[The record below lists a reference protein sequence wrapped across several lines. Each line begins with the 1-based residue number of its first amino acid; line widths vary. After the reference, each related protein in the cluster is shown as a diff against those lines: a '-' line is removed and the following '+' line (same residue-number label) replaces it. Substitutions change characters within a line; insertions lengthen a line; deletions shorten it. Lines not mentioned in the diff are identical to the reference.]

1 MAYYE
6 SVLVFRQD
14 LTEPQ
19 VKEKADKFAGI
30 IKELGGDVKSTE
42 FWGLKNLAYVIRKNR
57 KAHYV
62 MMNIEL
68 AGDKIAELERRSRID
83 EDVIRFLNV
92 RVAELATQPSIMM
105 KKSNVR
111 AAIYR
116 KKSNPLKGKVIDYKD
131 IKTLSHYITERGKIV
146 PSRISGVPQKEQR
159 ELTTAIKRARHL
171 GLMPFVRNNLG

>member
-1 MAYYE
+1 MVLLAVKTKGNKMAYYE

-19 VKEKADKFAGI
+19 VKEKAAKYTEI

-62 MMNIEL
+62 MLNIEL
-68 AGDKIAELERRSRID
+68 AGDKIAELERRARID

-92 RVAELATQPSIMM
+92 RVAALSTTPSIMM
-105 KKSNVR
+105 KKN
-111 AAIYR
+111 
-116 KKSNPLKGKVIDYKD
+116 
-131 IKTLSHYITERGKIV
+131 TEEV
-146 PSRISGVPQKEQR
+146 E
-159 ELTTAIKRARHL
+159 
-171 GLMPFVRNNLG
+171 

>member
-19 VKEKADKFAGI
+19 VKEKAAKFAEI

-42 FWGLKNLAYVIRKNR
+42 FWGLKNLAYIIRKNR

-62 MMNIEL
+62 MLNIEL
-68 AGDKIAELERRSRID
+68 DGAQIAELERRARID

-92 RVAELATQPSIMM
+92 RVDELATAPSIMM
-105 KKSNVR
+105 KKN
-111 AAIYR
+111 
-116 KKSNPLKGKVIDYKD
+116 
-131 IKTLSHYITERGKIV
+131 TE
-146 PSRISGVPQKEQR
+146 EA
-159 ELTTAIKRARHL
+159 E
-171 GLMPFVRNNLG
+171 

>member
-14 LTEPQ
+14 LTESQ
-19 VKEKADKFAGI
+19 VKEKATKFTDI

-62 MMNIEL
+62 MLNVEL
-68 AGDKIAELERRSRID
+68 DGAQITELERRSRID

-92 RVAELATQPSIMM
+92 RVEELSATPSVMM
-105 KKSNVR
+105 KKN
-111 AAIYR
+111 
-116 KKSNPLKGKVIDYKD
+116 
-131 IKTLSHYITERGKIV
+131 TE
-146 PSRISGVPQKEQR
+146 EA
-159 ELTTAIKRARHL
+159 E
-171 GLMPFVRNNLG
+171 

>member
-1 MAYYE
+1 MTMVLSAIQTKGNKMAYYE

-19 VKEKADKFAGI
+19 VKEKAAKFAEI
-30 IKELGGDVKSTE
+30 IKELGGEVKSTE

-68 AGDKIAELERRSRID
+68 PGAQITELERRSRID

-92 RVAELATQPSIMM
+92 RVEELSTTPSIMM
-105 KKSNVR
+105 KKN
-111 AAIYR
+111 
-116 KKSNPLKGKVIDYKD
+116 
-131 IKTLSHYITERGKIV
+131 TE
-146 PSRISGVPQKEQR
+146 EA
-159 ELTTAIKRARHL
+159 E
-171 GLMPFVRNNLG
+171 

>member
-19 VKEKADKFAGI
+19 VKEKADKFTAI

-62 MMNIEL
+62 MLNTEL
-68 AGDKIAELERRSRID
+68 PGSAITELERRSRID

-92 RVAELATQPSIMM
+92 RVEELSKTPSVMM
-105 KKSNVR
+105 KKN
-111 AAIYR
+111 
-116 KKSNPLKGKVIDYKD
+116 
-131 IKTLSHYITERGKIV
+131 TEEEV
-146 PSRISGVPQKEQR
+146 
-159 ELTTAIKRARHL
+159 A
-171 GLMPFVRNNLG
+171 

>member
-14 LTEPQ
+14 LTESQ
-19 VKEKADKFAGI
+19 VKEKADKFTEI

-62 MMNIEL
+62 MLNIEL
-68 AGDKIAELERRSRID
+68 SGDKITELERRYRID

-92 RVAELATQPSIMM
+92 RVDELSTTPSIMM
-105 KKSNVR
+105 KK
-111 AAIYR
+111 
-116 KKSNPLKGKVIDYKD
+116 
-131 IKTLSHYITERGKIV
+131 
-146 PSRISGVPQKEQR
+146 
-159 ELTTAIKRARHL
+159 
-171 GLMPFVRNNLG
+171 NNEEVE

>member
-19 VKEKADKFAGI
+19 VKEKAAKFTEI

-42 FWGLKNLAYVIRKNR
+42 FWGLKNLAYIIRKNR

-68 AGDKIAELERRSRID
+68 DGKQITELERRSRID

-92 RVAELATQPSIMM
+92 RVEELLKTPSIMM
-105 KKSNVR
+105 KKSTDEEV
-111 AAIYR
+111 A
-116 KKSNPLKGKVIDYKD
+116 
-131 IKTLSHYITERGKIV
+131 
-146 PSRISGVPQKEQR
+146 
-159 ELTTAIKRARHL
+159 
-171 GLMPFVRNNLG
+171 

>member
-19 VKEKADKFAGI
+19 VKEKAAKFTEI

-42 FWGLKNLAYVIRKNR
+42 FWGLKNLAYIIRKNR

-62 MMNIEL
+62 MLNIEL
-68 AGDKIAELERRSRID
+68 DGAQITELERRSRID

-92 RVAELATQPSIMM
+92 RVDELSSTPSIMM
-105 KKSNVR
+105 KKN
-111 AAIYR
+111 
-116 KKSNPLKGKVIDYKD
+116 
-131 IKTLSHYITERGKIV
+131 TE
-146 PSRISGVPQKEQR
+146 EA
-159 ELTTAIKRARHL
+159 E
-171 GLMPFVRNNLG
+171 

>member
-19 VKEKADKFAGI
+19 VKEKAAKFAEI

-42 FWGLKNLAYVIRKNR
+42 FWGLKNLAYIIRKNR

-62 MMNIEL
+62 LLNIEL
-68 AGDKIAELERRSRID
+68 DGAQIAELERRSRID

-92 RVAELATQPSIMM
+92 RVDELSSTPSIMM
-105 KKSNVR
+105 KKN
-111 AAIYR
+111 
-116 KKSNPLKGKVIDYKD
+116 
-131 IKTLSHYITERGKIV
+131 TE
-146 PSRISGVPQKEQR
+146 EA
-159 ELTTAIKRARHL
+159 E
-171 GLMPFVRNNLG
+171 

>member
-19 VKEKADKFAGI
+19 VKEKAAKFTEI

-62 MMNIEL
+62 MLNIEL
-68 AGDKIAELERRSRID
+68 PGAQITELERRSRID

-92 RVAELATQPSIMM
+92 RVDELAKTPSIMM
-105 KKSNVR
+105 KKN
-111 AAIYR
+111 
-116 KKSNPLKGKVIDYKD
+116 
-131 IKTLSHYITERGKIV
+131 TEEAEEWQSVQQFIV
-146 PSRISGVPQKEQR
+146 KNQ
-159 ELTTAIKRARHL
+159 TH
-171 GLMPFVRNNLG
+171 

>member
-19 VKEKADKFAGI
+19 VKEKAAKYSDT

-62 MMNIEL
+62 MFNIEL
-68 AGDKIAELERRSRID
+68 PGNQITELERRTRID

-92 RVAELATQPSIMM
+92 RVDALSTTPSVMM
-105 KKSNVR
+105 KK
-111 AAIYR
+111 
-116 KKSNPLKGKVIDYKD
+116 
-131 IKTLSHYITERGKIV
+131 
-146 PSRISGVPQKEQR
+146 
-159 ELTTAIKRARHL
+159 
-171 GLMPFVRNNLG
+171 NNEEVE

>member
-19 VKEKADKFAGI
+19 VKEKAYKFAQI

-42 FWGLKNLAYVIRKNR
+42 FWGLKNLAYIIRKNR

-68 AGDKIAELERRSRID
+68 DGKQITELERRSRID

-92 RVAELATQPSIMM
+92 RVEELSKTPSIMM
-105 KKSNVR
+105 KKS
-111 AAIYR
+111 
-116 KKSNPLKGKVIDYKD
+116 
-131 IKTLSHYITERGKIV
+131 TEEEV
-146 PSRISGVPQKEQR
+146 
-159 ELTTAIKRARHL
+159 A
-171 GLMPFVRNNLG
+171 

>member
-1 MAYYE
+1 MAFYE

-19 VKEKADKFAGI
+19 VKEKAAKYTEI

-62 MMNIEL
+62 MLNVEL
-68 AGDKIAELERRSRID
+68 DGAQLKEFERRERID

-92 RVAELATQPSIMM
+92 RVEELSTTPSIMM
-105 KKSNVR
+105 KKNAEEV
-111 AAIYR
+111 
-116 KKSNPLKGKVIDYKD
+116 
-131 IKTLSHYITERGKIV
+131 E
-146 PSRISGVPQKEQR
+146 
-159 ELTTAIKRARHL
+159 
-171 GLMPFVRNNLG
+171 

>member
-19 VKEKADKFAGI
+19 VKEKAEKFTGI

-42 FWGLKNLAYVIRKNR
+42 FWGLRNLAYIIRKNR

-62 MMNIEL
+62 LLNIEL
-68 AGDKIAELERRSRID
+68 DGDKIAELERRSRID

-92 RVAELATQPSIMM
+92 RVEELATTPSVMM
-105 KKSNVR
+105 KK
-111 AAIYR
+111 
-116 KKSNPLKGKVIDYKD
+116 
-131 IKTLSHYITERGKIV
+131 
-146 PSRISGVPQKEQR
+146 
-159 ELTTAIKRARHL
+159 TAEEEVA
-171 GLMPFVRNNLG
+171 

>member
-19 VKEKADKFAGI
+19 VKDKAAKFTEI

-42 FWGLKNLAYVIRKNR
+42 FWGLKNLAYIIRKNR

-62 MMNIEL
+62 MLNIEL
-68 AGDKIAELERRSRID
+68 PGAQIVELERRARID

-92 RVAELATQPSIMM
+92 RVDELSSTPSIMM
-105 KKSNVR
+105 KKN
-111 AAIYR
+111 
-116 KKSNPLKGKVIDYKD
+116 
-131 IKTLSHYITERGKIV
+131 TE
-146 PSRISGVPQKEQR
+146 EA
-159 ELTTAIKRARHL
+159 E
-171 GLMPFVRNNLG
+171 

>member
-19 VKEKADKFAGI
+19 VKEKAAKFADI

-42 FWGLKNLAYVIRKNR
+42 FWGLKNLAYIIRKNR

-62 MMNIEL
+62 MMNVEMP
-68 AGDKIAELERRSRID
+68 GENIAELERRSRID

-92 RVAELATQPSIMM
+92 RVDELSDQPSIMM
-105 KKSNVR
+105 KKNSEE
-111 AAIYR
+111 A
-116 KKSNPLKGKVIDYKD
+116 
-131 IKTLSHYITERGKIV
+131 E
-146 PSRISGVPQKEQR
+146 
-159 ELTTAIKRARHL
+159 
-171 GLMPFVRNNLG
+171 